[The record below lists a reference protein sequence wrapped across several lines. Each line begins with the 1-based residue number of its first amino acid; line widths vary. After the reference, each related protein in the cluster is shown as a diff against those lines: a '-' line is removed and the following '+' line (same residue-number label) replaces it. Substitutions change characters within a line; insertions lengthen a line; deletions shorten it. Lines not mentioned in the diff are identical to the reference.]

1 MLALVPHRMLPGL
14 NSAAVGLIV
23 GAVFSLTFQIYKN
36 SPFPTTSICI
46 GERPSPRLQ
55 QHREQQHSLL
65 LRVLCAAVY
74 WRLRWPTWLNADREV
89 TCSSH

>member
-1 MLALVPHRMLPGL
+1 MRLWDQALRKVRWTWLELSLKSSFWHRRMLPGL

-46 GERPSPRLQ
+46 GE
-55 QHREQQHSLL
+55 
-65 LRVLCAAVY
+65 
-74 WRLRWPTWLNADREV
+74 
-89 TCSSH
+89 